1 MRRSIISHASVIL
14 LILLLVGCGR
24 SIATRSLG
32 FTVAPDA
39 NDHAPVPV
47 ELVVVY
53 DGALVPQLLELS
65 AREWFQGRQQLLRD
79 HPRGLRAHLW
89 ELVPGQ
95 DLPMQELPLDRSGAA
110 AAFVYADYRT
120 PGAHR
125 IRVDSYAR
133 VRLRL
138 TAEEVQV
145 EGS

>member
-1 MRRSIISHASVIL
+1 MRRSIAAHATVIL
-14 LILLLVGCGR
+14 LILMLVGCGS
-24 SIATRSLG
+24 SISTRSLG

-53 DGALVPQLLELS
+53 DGTLVPQLLELS
-65 AREWFQGRQQLLRD
+65 AREWFDGRQQLLRD
-79 HPRGLRAHLW
+79 HPRGVRTYLW

-95 DLPMQELPLDRSGAA
+95 NFPMQALPLDRSGAA
-110 AAFVYADYRT
+110 AAFVYADYRS

-125 IRVDSYAR
+125 IRIDSYSK
-133 VRLRL
+133 VRLQL
-138 TAEEVQV
+138 TADEVLV